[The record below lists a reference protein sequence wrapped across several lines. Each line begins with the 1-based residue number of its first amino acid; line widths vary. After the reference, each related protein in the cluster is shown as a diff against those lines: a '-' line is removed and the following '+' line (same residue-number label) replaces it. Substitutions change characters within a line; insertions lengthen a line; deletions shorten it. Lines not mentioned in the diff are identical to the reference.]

1 MRTKSLL
8 SAIAI
13 IFGLTAA
20 LAQKPVVIRGG
31 ELCEGYLLKKIA
43 REQAKGSR
51 MIKLKAK
58 EPLPVGMG
66 RGAEDSPIAR
76 LSVFKT
82 RNGTLSASLEKW
94 LEHEDIENLAASRL
108 RHKEKQ
114 ALILGSTNISATG
127 IASNFQ
133 NWHIRLANHSV
144 EILSLSENP
153 GLIFWDGRGRLN
165 YYAVDY
171 GDEFLK
177 DRNWDNLTLDL
188 RLFRISSDGEARLVS
203 EEQDVRCK

>member
-1 MRTKSLL
+1 MKTKSLL
-8 SAIAI
+8 SVIAI
-13 IFGLTAA
+13 VFGLMAA
-20 LAQKPVVIRGG
+20 VAQKPFVIRGG

-51 MIKLKAK
+51 MVKLKAK

-66 RGAEDSPIAR
+66 RGAENSPIVR

-82 RNGTLSASLEKW
+82 HNRALSASLEKW
-94 LEHEDIENLAASRL
+94 LKNEDVENLAAFRL
-108 RHKEKQ
+108 DHKEKQ
-114 ALILGSTNISATG
+114 ALILGSTNIGATG

-133 NWHIRLANHSV
+133 NWHIRLANHSI
-144 EILSLSENP
+144 EFLSLSENP
-153 GLIFWDGRGRLN
+153 RLIFWDRRGQLN
-165 YYAVDY
+165 YYAIDY

>member
-1 MRTKSLL
+1 MKTKSLF

-13 IFGLTAA
+13 AFGLTVVV
-20 LAQKPVVIRGG
+20 AQKPVVIRGG

-51 MIKLKAK
+51 MVKLKAK
-58 EPLPVGMG
+58 EPLPVGVG
-66 RGAEDSPIAR
+66 RGAENSPIVR
-76 LSVFKT
+76 LGVFET
-82 RNGTLSASLEKW
+82 RNSALSASLEKW
-94 LEHEDIENLAASRL
+94 LKNEGIENLVAFRL
-108 RHKEKQ
+108 QHKEKQ

-133 NWHIRLANHSV
+133 NWHVRIANHSI
-144 EILSLSENP
+144 EFLSLSENP
-153 GLIFWDGRGRLN
+153 RLIFWDRGGQLN
-165 YYAVDY
+165 YYAIDY

-177 DRNWDNLTLDL
+177 DRNWDTLTLDL